1 MPSAGPPR
9 RVRRPPAG
17 GNPGANAPA
26 AGERP
31 SKTSSR
37 QGFLRNLNVSPG
49 LLRRGMNLWPPF
61 RGAGIR
67 VTRISADYRE
77 VDVTLKLG
85 LLNRNYFGTHFGGSL
100 YAMTDPFP
108 ALMMFRNLGSDYV
121 VWDKA
126 GAVRYVKPGRGTVHA
141 RMRLDPRAIARAR
154 AATADGGK
162 HEPTFTV
169 HVVDGEGGI
178 VAIVD
183 KTLHIRRLP
192 EGRRASGASPARRKA
207 A

>member
-1 MPSAGPPR
+1 MKLPPS
-9 RVRRPPAG
+9 
-17 GNPGANAPA
+17 
-26 AGERP
+26 
-31 SKTSSR
+31 
-37 QGFLRNLNVSPG
+37 

-67 VTRISADYRE
+67 VTRVSADYRE
-77 VDVTLKLG
+77 VEVTMKLG
-85 LLNRNYFGTHFGGSL
+85 LLNRNYFGTQFGGSL

-108 ALMMFRNLGSDYV
+108 ALMMMHNLGPDYV

-126 GAVRYVKPGRGTVHA
+126 GAIRYVKPGRGPVHA
-141 RMRLDPRAIARAR
+141 RMRLDPRAVERAR
-154 AATADGGK
+154 AATANGGK

-169 HVVDGEGGI
+169 HVVDGDGGI
-178 VAIVD
+178 VAIVE

-192 EGRRASGASPARRKA
+192 GGRRAPDAGPARRRA

>member
-1 MPSAGPPR
+1 MSSA
-9 RVRRPPAG
+9 
-17 GNPGANAPA
+17 
-26 AGERP
+26 
-31 SKTSSR
+31 R
-37 QGFLRNLNVSPG
+37 QGLLPKVAIPSG
-49 LLRRGMNLWPPF
+49 VLRRAMNLWPPF
-61 RGAGIR
+61 AGAGIR
-67 VTRISADYRE
+67 VTRMSADFRE

-108 ALMMFRNLGSDYV
+108 ALMMFRNLGRDYV

-126 GAVRYVKPGRGTVHA
+126 GAIRYVTPGRGTVHA
-141 RMRLDPRAIARAR
+141 RMRLDPRAVERAR
-154 AATADGGK
+154 AATANGDR

-169 HVVDGEGGI
+169 HVVDDEGGI
-178 VAIVD
+178 VAIVE

-192 EGRRASGASPARRKA
+192 EGRRASGAVPARRQA